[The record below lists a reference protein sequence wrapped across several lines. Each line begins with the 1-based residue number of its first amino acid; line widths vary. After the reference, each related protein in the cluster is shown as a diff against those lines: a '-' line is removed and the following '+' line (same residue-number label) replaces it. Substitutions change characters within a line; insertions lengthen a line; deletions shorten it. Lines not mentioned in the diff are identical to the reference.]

1 MPKSYR
7 IRATPGVDKHIDIKL
22 EQDFEFLEILSLK
35 ILQSE
40 IYTRVCS
47 DYGVIVGRV
56 SVNNGFGLPNAKVSV
71 FIPLTDEDSQ
81 NPIISELYPYQT
93 LTDRNEQG
101 YRYNLLPKSP
111 SYTNHSATGS
121 FPDKDEVLLNQSWV
135 EVYDKYYKFTVK
147 TNDSGDYMIF
157 GVPTGSQ
164 TLVMD
169 VDLSDVGC
177 FSLTPQDLIR
187 TGNAVENDF
196 NGSDFKT
203 NTNLDELPQ
212 IINFNRI
219 IEVSPLWGDTN
230 ICQLGINRVDFD
242 LTKEYNIKI
251 NPVSVFLGSI
261 MSNTDENA
269 QKINCKPQ
277 KDTGKFC
284 ELIAGPGQILSIRQT
299 INLDNQG
306 LPILEEYK
314 LINDGRVIDE
324 NGTFVVDVPMNL
336 DYVTT
341 NEFGEQVLSS
351 DPNVGIP
358 TKGKYRFK
366 IKWQN
371 ENGNSNDVIRANFLV
386 PNVKEY
392 GWSSSNNDPYD
403 YPQFQVFYVD
413 GSSGIPA
420 GLTTITESM
429 TFTGGLSLLEL
440 VNAENLSLII
450 NGIPYGGTFESL
462 NVSVTD
468 VFQWS
473 FTPIDIT
480 QNVII
485 KFQFFPQDYFE
496 LLKSY
501 AFSLE
506 WDDYVNI
513 TEAINCDDTF
523 YLFNYNKVYTTAMF
537 LDRYKYGAA
546 RWTHLGIKEID
557 DRSCRTEN
565 NPYPVNDIIRNQDL
579 WYQLIIF
586 LLNLLTFP
594 IIVLIVLAHIV
605 YQLWPLV
612 KWLLLFAIFLAFFLV
627 GYWTY
632 QLFAVGILL
641 PGGIFLPNIAFYSVY
656 QIIGITAGLLVLL
669 ALSSYMVYLW
679 FRYIRKL
686 KTVPISLPLLA
697 YPECTSCECSCQ
709 EPEIDNVAL
718 NSLDLIITALVSQ
731 ENTTPENDLIPQTTI
746 STSFIAPVNQS
757 SSYTVEHPN
766 FEQRPGFSAT
776 DAAGGWFYFPAFG
789 LFPNQ
794 YKSLSYSIA
803 DDEIEIDVA
812 LRASFDFK
820 RLFSGD
826 DTIPITSTQH
836 APRPFLFGADKI
848 VGPDFRFFGFP
859 TNVTYPQKLNEFNSR
874 DKYFTNASGIGSVNK
889 ITTTVNEL
897 LGSQPYDDQILV
909 VLAKPGTAGQLLDEI
924 VSFQNPSTSQ
934 GNINLSGAT
943 INQFQTNSVT
953 GTTTTGSTPLTR
965 FVKWANPADS
975 TGVIENTSQIKILQT
990 TNNEEMKY
998 PNDIEY
1004 FQLITGVTVADFIS
1018 QSNGTSNGALFHQ
1031 TYLRHRINYIIADPT
1046 QLSSGAPTT
1055 NDPFVTGPFNS
1066 TLTYTDS
1073 DGTVYTKQIG
1083 NFDSLTSLTS
1093 YSSYEVLFFVRGVD
1107 PYTDKQEIKYDLS
1120 RIYGYTTPNT
1130 ITITAQRYLNVPIQA
1145 VGSQKPKSHNSV
1157 NNSVP
1162 KLYHPSYTFTVTGAY
1177 SAFTSFNPYYYLS
1190 TDDTSLNIVGG
1201 GSTGPG
1207 GANYTPNINLPV
1219 LGTLTNTT
1227 FTYSSDRTLPNYVS
1241 RYIGGA
1247 TFIGSNFN
1255 NLNGSNYTTF
1265 GGPYFFDNVP
1275 SKGDYGFPMSLDPN
1289 QDMYA
1294 VYSPAYYRY
1303 TASTTNPLLG
1313 VSFNNSTNLIMRSDR
1328 LPTSDKTQNSV
1339 LSTGFALHQNNAFT
1353 IYTTVAFSPS
1363 IELSTAPQEITGE
1376 SADQDSMVTGLTQS
1390 LECENIVPL
1399 TCYTGTGL
1407 SLGIDQQCV
1416 EDYQKNLRGGCYCF
1430 PTKTDTLLGKTYLL
1444 AIPDDIKFFLEW
1456 KTRFSVLYAACRGV
1470 FSQTFQN
1477 NWINGNLY
1485 MFSFKKGNRYFLN
1498 PLSNAAFDFC
1508 DHNIVYN
1515 EISDNFYYRSSPW
1528 SSGLGKFIGSERP
1541 DGDTIAGV
1549 YLGSG
1554 GFNDKQIQFPTTVT
1568 DLGPRDEF
1576 INEIC
1581 GDSNLQG
1588 YFVNQVK
1595 STSYKDNSDLVQIGF
1610 LSRLVNSNFLEQMF
1624 ANYTSSGIF
1633 TEGVGIYQFF
1643 NSTRGGYR
1651 IDGDFAQA
1659 LSINSEFKTIPFATD
1674 TYPNNFIYVGE
1685 DNNLPS
1691 GRGLFG
1697 IFYSSSTE
1705 DVKYRRRYS
1714 PGSETFNQSPL
1725 IQYNYGYPNTQTVPH
1740 YRWKLKSN
1748 SNVIF
1753 GTEDNNWN
1761 TTPDQFN
1768 GFYAKGYQDL
1778 NYLTDPYFKI
1788 LGGTNVGYITKFT
1801 AAGVPVDSNFG
1812 VSPGLPPSS
1821 GPVVG
1826 DLAHNIVGAPY
1837 HFYFGLKAGKTAINR
1852 YIQIYLNIE

>member
-7 IRATPGVDKHIDIKL
+7 IKATPGVDKHIDIKL

-71 FIPLTDEDSQ
+71 FIPLSDEDNQ

-93 LTDRNEQG
+93 LTDRDEQG

-169 VDLSDVGC
+169 VDLSDIGC

-196 NGSDFKT
+196 NGSNYKT
-203 NTNLDELPQ
+203 SSNLDELPQ

-219 IEVSPLWGDTN
+219 IDVSPLWGDTN

-314 LINDGRVIDE
+314 LINEGRVIDE
-324 NGTFVVDVPMNL
+324 NGAFVVDVPMNL

-351 DPNVGIP
+351 NPNVGIP

-371 ENGNSNDVIRANFLV
+371 ENGNANDVIRANFLV

-392 GWSSSNNDPYD
+392 GWSASNNDPYD
-403 YPQFQVFYVD
+403 YPQFQVFYVGVG
-413 GSSGIPA
+413 GSITA
-420 GLTTITESM
+420 GLTTYSETM
-429 TFTGGLSLLEL
+429 TFNGGLSLLEL
-440 VNAENLSLII
+440 INAENLSLTI
-450 NGIPYGGTFESL
+450 NSIPYAGTLESI
-462 NVSVTD
+462 NVNIGD

-473 FTPIDIT
+473 FTPIDTT

-485 KFQFFPQDYFE
+485 KFQFYPQDYFD

-506 WDDYVNI
+506 WDDYVNPV
-513 TEAINCDDTF
+513 EAINCDDTF
-523 YLFNYNKVYTTAMF
+523 YQFNYNKVYTTAMF
-537 LDRYKYGAA
+537 LDRYKFGAA

-557 DRSCRTEN
+557 DRTCRTEN
-565 NPYPVNDIIRNQDL
+565 NIYPVNDIIRNQDL
-579 WYQLIIF
+579 WFQLLTF
-586 LLNLLTFP
+586 LLNILTFP
-594 IIVLIVLAHIV
+594 IMALIVATHLV
-605 YQLWPLV
+605 YTFWPLV
-612 KWLLLFAIFLAFFLV
+612 KALILFGIIITGYFIVQYAINLGGAISFITSLSVSINIWGYILIGLV
-627 GYWTY
+627 YTG
-632 QLFAVGILL
+632 
-641 PGGIFLPNIAFYSVY
+641 
-656 QIIGITAGLLVLL
+656 LL
-669 ALSSYMVYLW
+669 ALLGLLGYMTYLF
-679 FRYIRKL
+679 FRYIVPL
-686 KTVPISLPLLA
+686 KRVPISLPLLS
-697 YPECTSCECSCQ
+697 YPECTNCECSCT
-709 EPEIDNVAL
+709 EPEVDDITQSDIEQFITNSYADNQIVIPGIGATDVTSIS
-718 NSLDLIITALVSQ
+718 NSLL
-731 ENTTPENDLIPQTTI
+731 
-746 STSFIAPVNQS
+746 APINQAS
-757 SSYTVEHPN
+757 NYVPEHPN
-766 FEQRPGFSAT
+766 FSQRPGFSPT
-776 DAAGGWFYFPAFG
+776 DANGGWFYNG
-789 LFPNQ
+789 GE
-794 YKSLSYSIA
+794 YKSLTYSVN
-803 DDEIEIDVA
+803 DNELDTTNVV
-812 LRASFDFK
+812 RATVDFR
-820 RLFSGD
+820 RLFTGSDLIVGSS
-826 DTIPITSTQH
+826 IQKLH
-836 APRPFLFGADKI
+836 APQPFLFAADKSP
-848 VGPDFRFFGFP
+848 GNDERWFGFP
-859 TNVTYPQKLNEFNSR
+859 TDVTYSQKLNEFNSR
-874 DKYFTNASGIGSVNK
+874 DKYFNNASPLGSLNR
-889 ITTTVNEL
+889 ITTTVNPS
-897 LGSQPYDDQILV
+897 LGSDSFDDQILV
-909 VLAKPGTAGQLLDEI
+909 ILAKPGTTGQLIDQL
-924 VSFQNPSTSQ
+924 VSFQNPLTSPAYV
-934 GNINLSGAT
+934 NITGAT
-943 INQFQTNSVT
+943 ENQFLTNSIT
-953 GTTTTGSTPLTR
+953 GTTTTGTTPLVK
-965 FVKWANPADS
+965 FVNYANPTDS
-975 TGVIENTSQIKILQT
+975 SGVLELTAQIKINQT
-990 TNNEEMKY
+990 TNNGEFKY

-1004 FQLITGVTVADFIS
+1004 FQVITGLTVSQFLT
-1018 QSNGTSNGALFHQ
+1018 QSNGTNNPQLFHQ
-1031 TYLRHRINYIIADPT
+1031 EYLRHKINYVIARA
-1046 QLSSGAPTT
+1046 LEVSSNNTS
-1055 NDPFVTGPFNS
+1055 NYPFTTGPSVETFF
-1066 TLTYTDS
+1066 YTDP
-1073 DGTVYTKQIG
+1073 GTGVSHTRQIG
-1083 NFDSLTSLTS
+1083 NYDSLTSFTNFNTYEILFLT
-1093 YSSYEVLFFVRGVD
+1093 RGVD

-1120 RIYGYTTPNT
+1120 RIFGFTTPDSVT
-1130 ITITAQRYLNVPIQA
+1130 FTGLKYLNIPIR
-1145 VGSQKPKSHNSV
+1145 GTNSFKPKSHNTID
-1157 NNSVP
+1157 NSDNR
-1162 KLYHPSYTFTVTGAY
+1162 LYYPSYTFTVTSPY
-1177 SAFTSFNPYYYLS
+1177 TAFTSFNPYYYLS
-1190 TDDTSLNIVGG
+1190 TDDTTLNSTGG
-1201 GSTGPG
+1201 GLPGPG
-1207 GANYTPNINLPV
+1207 GANYRPNVNLPI
-1219 LGTLTNTT
+1219 LSTLSNMTNL
-1227 FTYSSDRTLPNYVS
+1227 FSGDRTLPNYNTS
-1241 RYIGGA
+1241 YIGG
-1247 TFIGSNFN
+1247 TSFIASKFN
-1255 NLNGSNYTTF
+1255 NLNITNWSTF
-1265 GGPYFFDNVP
+1265 ADPYFIDRVGNP
-1275 SKGDYGFPMSLDPN
+1275 SVYGYPEELDPT
-1289 QDMYA
+1289 QDIYS

-1303 TASTTNPLLG
+1303 TASTTNPLVG
-1313 VSFNNSTNLIMRSDR
+1313 VDFNNSSRLVMRSDR
-1328 LPTSDKTQNSV
+1328 LPTSDKTQESE
-1339 LSTGFALHQNNAFT
+1339 LGTGFALHQNDNFA
-1353 IYTTVAFSPS
+1353 IYVNIGPVVN
-1363 IELSTAPQEITGE
+1363 IPLSTGPQEITGE
-1376 SADQDSMVTGLTQS
+1376 SADEDEMLTGITQS
-1390 LECENIVPL
+1390 LECDNMVPL
-1399 TCYTGTGL
+1399 SCYQGTGL
-1407 SLGIDQQCV
+1407 NLGIDQDCV
-1416 EDYQKNLRGGCYCF
+1416 DDNKKRFVKGCYCF
-1430 PTKTDTLLGKTYLL
+1430 PTKKLGIYILG
-1444 AIPDDIKFFLEW
+1444 IPGDIQYFLEW
-1456 KTRFSVLYAACRGV
+1456 KTRFTVLYAACRGI

-1485 MFSFKKGNRYFLN
+1485 MFSIKKGNRYFLN

-1508 DHNIVYN
+1508 DHNVIYN

-1528 SSGLGKFIGSERP
+1528 DSTFNLFIGAERP
-1541 DGDTIAGV
+1541 NGSTFGGV
-1549 YLGSG
+1549 FIGSG
-1554 GFNDKQIQFPTTVT
+1554 GFNDKQIQFPTTIM
-1568 DLGPRDEF
+1568 DLGPRDKF

-1588 YFVNQVK
+1588 YFIDQVK
-1595 STSYKDNSDLVQIGF
+1595 STSYSDTSDIVKLGF
-1610 LSRLVNSNFLEQMF
+1610 LSRLINSNFLEQMT
-1624 ANYTSSGIF
+1624 ATYTSSGLF
-1633 TEGVGIYQFF
+1633 SEGVGINQFF

-1659 LSINSEFKTIPFATD
+1659 LSINSEFKVISFATD

-1685 DNNLPS
+1685 DNNTPF

-1725 IQYNYGYPNTQTVPH
+1725 IQYNYGYPNTQNVPH

-1788 LGGTNVGYITKFT
+1788 LGGTNTGYITKFN

-1837 HFYFGLKAGKTAINR
+1837 HFYFGLNNGKTAINR
-1852 YIQIYLNIE
+1852 YIQIYLNLE